1 MKVFTVYLVRAI
13 VSMTLLVIGV
23 LLALAG
29 FFEFI
34 GQLDDTAVGAY
45 TTVDAAVYTL
55 LRLPLLAVQMLPVAT
70 LLGALLGLGGLATS
84 SELIVMRAAG
94 ISQYRLAGA
103 AAVAGA
109 LLMLITIVLGEYLA
123 PPMDQFARKY
133 RSVAKNEQAG
143 LTGGRSTWVKDGETI
158 FNVERISSE
167 FEFGGVYLFELGPDR
182 RLKSVGHA
190 DSAGL
195 DQEERW
201 VFENYAE
208 TSFDDR
214 GATAIRQPRV
224 VEDYS
229 VDAEVLGV
237 TVVKPTSLSVR
248 GLLSYIRYLRSNE
261 LDATVY
267 QTELWNRIASTI
279 TIVLM
284 PVLAMGFVFGALRSA
299 GAGGRLM
306 VGVLIGLGYFLASRM
321 LANSGVVFNLNPAV
335 LAWLPSLV
343 LAAIAAFALS
353 RVR

>member
-1 MKVFTVYLVRAI
+1 MRIFTIYLLRSV
-13 VSMTLLVIGV
+13 VSMTLLVVGV

-34 GQLDDTAVGAY
+34 GQLDDTSVGGYSTLDAV
-45 TTVDAAVYTL
+45 VYTV

-70 LLGALLGLGGLATS
+70 LLGALLGLGGLATH
-84 SELIVMRAAG
+84 SELIVMRSSG

-103 AAVAGA
+103 VAIAGA
-109 LLMLITIVLGEYLA
+109 LLMAGSIILGEYLA

-143 LTGGRSTWVKDGETI
+143 LTGGRSTWVKDGDTI

-167 FEFGGVYLFELGPDR
+167 FEFGGVYLFELGSDR
-182 RLKSVGHA
+182 RLVSVARA

-195 DQEERW
+195 DEQERW

-208 TSFDDR
+208 TDFSEE
-214 GATAIRQPRV
+214 GAAASRQPRV
-224 VEDYS
+224 VEQYG

-237 TVVKPTSLSVR
+237 AVVRPTSLSVR
-248 GLLSYIRYLRSNE
+248 GLLSYIGYLRTND

-267 QTELWNRIASTI
+267 QTELWNRIASTV
-279 TIVLM
+279 TIILM
-284 PVLAMGFVFGALRSA
+284 PVLAMGFVFGSLRSA
-299 GAGGRLM
+299 GAGGRLV

-335 LAWLPSLV
+335 LAWLPSLA
-343 LAAIAAFALS
+343 LAGIAAFALS